1 MSSITQILKPF
12 YYLIGWILASL
23 YKIVPNYALSI
34 VLLTFIVLIPF
45 TPLIARSV
53 KASARMQALQPEL
66 KRINELYKGDSA
78 KRSEETMAVF
88 KREGVSPAGGCL
100 PILPQMVV
108 LLVFYSV
115 LRGLTNTTGGK
126 HPLPNPLYIPK
137 TSTLFENIYAAKG
150 HLVSF
155 GMDLSQKITAHHGS
169 IASSIPYW
177 AILIIGGGLQ
187 YFQVQRMT
195 SRMPKNNQ
203 MNAQTQFVMQKI
215 MPLAFLWFYLIL
227 PAGVCLYYLTSTV
240 VRIFQYEWV
249 YYRHPGIAQG
259 VFDVAPK
266 KLFNIRPAQEPSNSK
281 ELPSTSVYA
290 QDDSADQNPKE
301 DKKKPEKKEEEQIK
315 KTPPHPRSKQ
325 KKQRKER

>member
-1 MSSITQILKPF
+1 MSSITQILRPF

-34 VLLTFIVLIPF
+34 ILLTFIVLIPF

-126 HPLPNPLYIPK
+126 HPSPKPLYIPVK
-137 TSTLFENIYAAKG
+137 STLYHNILAANG

-155 GMDLSQKITAHHGS
+155 GVDLSQKITAHHAS
-169 IASSIPYW
+169 IAASIPYW

-195 SRMPKNNQ
+195 SRMPQNNQ
-203 MNAQTQFVMQKI
+203 LNAQTQFVMQKI

-240 VRIFQYEWV
+240 VRIVQYEWV
-249 YYRHPGIAQG
+249 YYRHPGISQG
-259 VFDVAPK
+259 IFDVAPR
-266 KLFNIRPAQEPSNSK
+266 KLINIRPIQQQAK
-281 ELPSTSVYA
+281 ELPSKSVYA
-290 QDDSADQNPKE
+290 EDESADQTPEEN
-301 DKKKPEKKEEEQIK
+301 KKSLEKKEENQVK